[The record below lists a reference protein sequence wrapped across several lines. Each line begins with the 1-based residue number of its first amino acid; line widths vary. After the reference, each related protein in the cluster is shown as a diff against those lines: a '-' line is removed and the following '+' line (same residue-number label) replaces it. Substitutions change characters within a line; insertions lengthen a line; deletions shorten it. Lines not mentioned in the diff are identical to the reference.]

1 MKSLYRT
8 ALIIASVLVTY
19 LYATAPPARN
29 FAEPESAKILFFH
42 APEAMLCTVFF
53 LWGAIMAGRYLRTRD
68 IAFDIRSLASIEM
81 GTLLCLLAT
90 ATGMVFAYEQW
101 GVAWDWDFR
110 QVSIFIQLLIYAAY
124 FALRAGFSSRER
136 AAANAG
142 AYSIFAFL
150 TVPFLIWVLP
160 RLPQFATK
168 HAGANQAVTG
178 GGLDSTYRAIFYSCA
193 VVIGL
198 VALYCYKLRVREAE
212 AFAHS
217 EKFDVIQDSSFD
229 STSAG
234 VVRPVRLRDT
244 D

>member
-1 MKSLYRT
+1 VRSFYRI
-8 ALIIASVLVTY
+8 ALVIASIFVTY
-19 LYATAPPARN
+19 LYAAAPPARN
-29 FAEPESAKILFFH
+29 FAQPDSAKILFFH
-42 APEAMLCTVFF
+42 APEAMLCTLFF

-68 IAFDIRSLASIEM
+68 LAFDIRCLASIEI

-101 GVAWDWDFR
+101 GVAWDWDPR
-110 QVSIFIQLLIYAAY
+110 QLTIFIQLLIYAAY
-124 FALRAGFSSRER
+124 FALRAGFSSKER

-212 AFAHS
+212 ASAHS
-217 EKFDVIQDSSFD
+217 ENLDAIQVSSFD
-229 STSAG
+229 SAPAS

>member
-1 MKSLYRT
+1 WS
-8 ALIIASVLVTY
+8 
-19 LYATAPPARN
+19 
-29 FAEPESAKILFFH
+29 
-42 APEAMLCTVFF
+42 
-53 LWGAIMAGRYLRTRD
+53 
-68 IAFDIRSLASIEM
+68 
-81 GTLLCLLAT
+81 
-90 ATGMVFAYEQW
+90 
-101 GVAWDWDFR
+101 VAWDWDFR

-160 RLPQFATK
+160 RLPQFAQK
-168 HAGANQAVTG
+168 HGGANQAVSG
-178 GGLDSTYRAIFYSCA
+178 GGLDSTYTAIFYSCA

-217 EKFDVIQDSSFD
+217 EKFDAIQDSSID
-229 STSAG
+229 SAPAG